1 MWRVS
6 VNSSCIGSG
15 VCVGV
20 APQYFALGEDDRS
33 HPVRNEIA
41 PSELILDAAASCPM
55 EAIRIHDPD
64 TGVVVEP

>member
-15 VCVGV
+15 VCVGL
-20 APQYFALGEDDRS
+20 APQYFALGQDDRS
-33 HPVRNEIA
+33 HPVRNESA
-41 PSELILDAAASCPM
+41 PIELVRDAAASCPT
-55 EAIRIHDPD
+55 EAIRIDDPD